1 MEAALRQNYQTSGYH
16 SLEEFADKLGTKL
29 AHHYGAIE
37 IRESE
42 RLIEPDWKEQPMRPW
57 SEVYDE
63 LCCEVGRVYGLN
75 DIREA

>member
-1 MEAALRQNYQTSGYH
+1 MESALRQNYQTSR
-16 SLEEFADKLGTKL
+16 LKQ
-29 AHHYGAIE
+29 HYGVIE
-37 IRESE
+37 FHERE
-42 RLIEPDWKEQPMRPW
+42 RLIDPDWKEQPMRSW